1 MAALATVA
9 IPGFR
14 ATGVR
19 PSQLVAA
26 MCDVTDV
33 CDARGELWTI
43 RAPRSQAASV
53 RLSREISVWAAL
65 HDTGFVG
72 SAVPVPRA
80 VPFTETDHNWQCVMH
95 PRPEA
100 HPLDVATLDP
110 HSALLERICTVLAR
124 LHRLP
129 IEAFSHLD
137 IPHFTAD
144 DYRQTRLAE
153 VTRAIDSGAVPPALA
168 SRWVE
173 LLQPGQLWD
182 FDPVVVHGD
191 LVSDHVLVHDGELRM
206 IAGWSETKIADPADD
221 LAWLLAG
228 ASSDVATAA
237 LDAYELS
244 RRQVDNHLLHRSRL
258 AGELSVV
265 RWLLH
270 GSATDNLDIMK
281 SARGMLQDLDHDIAA
296 EAGH

>member
-19 PSQLVAA
+19 PSQLVAT
-26 MCDVTDV
+26 MCDVTDI

-43 RAPRSQAASV
+43 RAPQSEAAAA
-53 RLSREISVWAAL
+53 RLNREIGVWGAL

-80 VPFTETDHNWQCVMH
+80 LAFTETDEGWQCVMH
-95 PRPEA
+95 PRPDA
-100 HPLDVATLDP
+100 YPLDVATLDP
-110 HSALLERICTVLAR
+110 NSALLERICTVLAR

-129 IEAFSHLD
+129 VDEFAHLD
-137 IPHFTAD
+137 IPCFSAD
-144 DYRQTRLAE
+144 EYRQMRFAE

-168 SRWVE
+168 SRWIE
-173 LLQPGQLWD
+173 LLQPGPLWQ
-182 FDPVVVHGD
+182 FDPVITHGD

-206 IAGWSETKIADPADD
+206 IAGWSETKVADPADD

-228 ASSDVATAA
+228 ASNDVATAA
-237 LDAYELS
+237 LEGYELS
-244 RRQVDNHLLHRSRL
+244 RRHVDTHLLHRSRL

-281 SARGMLQDLDHDIAA
+281 SARSMLQDLDHDIAA
-296 EAGH
+296 EAAH